1 MVIYAKRDALPVVSC
16 YHFETGAVHEVPLPE
31 QFCTIGAGVNLD
43 YETDSFQFTL
53 NSPYAHEATYEY
65 DMASRVMTALRV
77 HPIHRLDRSKYTCT
91 RINVPSEDGKAQIPV
106 TLLHHKSM
114 QLNGRNPT
122 LMRAYGAYGVS
133 TDIDF
138 RVEHFPLLERG
149 WIIALAHVR

>member
-77 HPIHRLDRSKYTCT
+77 HPIHR
-91 RINVPSEDGKAQIPV
+91 
-106 TLLHHKSM
+106 M
-114 QLNGRNPT
+114 
-122 LMRAYGAYGVS
+122 
-133 TDIDF
+133 
-138 RVEHFPLLERG
+138 
-149 WIIALAHVR
+149 

>member
-1 MVIYAKRDALPVVSC
+1 MLYIWNVLL
-16 YHFETGAVHEVPLPE
+16 G
-31 QFCTIGAGVNLD
+31 
-43 YETDSFQFTL
+43 
-53 NSPYAHEATYEY
+53 
-65 DMASRVMTALRV
+65 
-77 HPIHRLDRSKYTCT
+77 LDRSKYTCT

-106 TLLHHKSM
+106 TLLHRKSM